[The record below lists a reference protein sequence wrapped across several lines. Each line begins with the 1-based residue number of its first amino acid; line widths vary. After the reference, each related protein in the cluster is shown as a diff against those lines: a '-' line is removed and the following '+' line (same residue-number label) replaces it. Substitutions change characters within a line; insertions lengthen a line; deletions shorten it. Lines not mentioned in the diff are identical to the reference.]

1 LPAAGYRAQG
11 REYTGSAVAS
21 IAFDEYLDVM
31 LDGPEC
37 LLSFPGV
44 QITDFFLGEPRR
56 DGGHL
61 VLDRGAV
68 WKGRGLGPAFVSDHP
83 LLVRTRV
90 PLAGGDILVEL
101 LNAGEETLVTV
112 QIAATSNLRGT
123 TSLAWRGFAHARARA
138 GPLAWRLRRLAGKA
152 PFTVF
157 AEIEG
162 RAVAAL
168 EKAPSL
174 ARRGI
179 IPIEPHPHA
188 RHYAA
193 EESLA

>member
-1 LPAAGYRAQG
+1 MLATAAPFSPEG
-11 REYTGSAVAS
+11 REYTGTAVAS
-21 IAFDEYLDVM
+21 IGFDQYLDVM

-37 LLSFPGV
+37 LLEFPGV
-44 QITDFFLGEPRR
+44 LMTDFFLGEPIR

-61 VLDRGAV
+61 VLDRGAM

-90 PLAGGDILVEL
+90 PLAGGAITVEL
-101 LNAGEETLVTV
+101 LNADEEALVTV
-112 QIAATSNLRGT
+112 LIAATANRRGT
-123 TSLAWRGFAHARARA
+123 TSLAWRGFAHARART
-138 GPLAWRLRRLAGKA
+138 GPLGWRVRRIAGKA

-157 AEIEG
+157 ADIEG

-174 ARRGI
+174 ERRT
-179 IPIEPHPHA
+179 E
-188 RHYAA
+188 
-193 EESLA
+193 EESIV